1 MILVDTNVIIDLWKN
16 PERGTEEKEIFERER
31 ICICGW

>member
-16 PERGTEEKEIFERER
+16 SNSRYAQIFDTEEV
-31 ICICGW
+31 CIC